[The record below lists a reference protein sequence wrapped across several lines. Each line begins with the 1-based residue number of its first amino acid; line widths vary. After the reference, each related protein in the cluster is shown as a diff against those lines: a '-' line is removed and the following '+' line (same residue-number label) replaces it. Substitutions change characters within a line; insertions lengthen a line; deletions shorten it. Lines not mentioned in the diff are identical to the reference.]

1 MESQFIKPFSL
12 DHWIFIFLMVGVVIL
27 FIKNRHTLKK
37 HERTFSLV
45 ILGICILQQ
54 ILLYSYLI
62 ISMGL
67 DWGEILPLH
76 ISRVT
81 TILCIIYL
89 ITKNRNV
96 FFTLSY
102 FGVFAWLAFLYPSR
116 IDPITHP
123 LGVSFFINHVITL
136 LMPYFAMSV
145 HHKRIRPGDKIKAFR
160 FFLLYLSV
168 AIVANIVFDG
178 NYFYLKY
185 HPIFPTLS
193 NLIYIPLAILVTL
206 VLFSLIERWFYW
218 IQEKI

>member
-1 MESQFIKPFSL
+1 MEHFIKPFSV
-12 DHWIFIFLMVGVVIL
+12 DHWMYIFLLLGIVIL
-27 FIKNRHTLKK
+27 FIKTRVRLQK
-37 HERTFSLV
+37 HEKYATSAIFFV
-45 ILGICILQQ
+45 CIVQQ
-54 ILLYSYLI
+54 ILLYSYL
-62 ISMGL
+62 SVSTGFDL
-67 DWGEILPLH
+67 GEILPLH

-81 TILCIIYL
+81 TILCMIYL
-89 ITKNRNV
+89 IIKNRTV

-123 LGVSFFINHVITL
+123 LGVSFFVNHVITL
-136 LMPYFAMSV
+136 LMPYFAMAV

-160 FFLLYLSV
+160 FFLLYLFV

-193 NLIYIPLAILVTL
+193 NLIYIPLAILVTFL
-206 VLFSLIERWFYW
+206 LFSIIERWFYW